1 MTAPSSGSSGSVVSN
16 NPLPLPEAP
25 RPQRLLPAEGDQ
37 PGEEANANVR
47 VVSRRQ
53 GGGSFLKVLFQILIF
68 VVVSV
73 VLIAGAVHSLPVFAM
88 NIVGGLLVYVGGVA
102 LGSMGGEPYFQS
114 QLGSVLLLVLI
125 AGIVLGFMFSRGRR
139 Q

>member
-1 MTAPSSGSSGSVVSN
+1 MNDVTASTPISN
-16 NPLPLPEAP
+16 APLPLPEAP
-25 RPQRLLPAEGDQ
+25 RPQRLLPADGGQ

-47 VVSRRQ
+47 IVSRRQ
-53 GGGSFLKVLFQILIF
+53 GGVSFWKVLFQILIF
-68 VVVSV
+68 VVVPV

-88 NIVGGLLVYVGGVA
+88 NIVGGLLVYVGNGA
-102 LGSMGGEPYFQS
+102 LALMGGEHYFQS

>member
-1 MTAPSSGSSGSVVSN
+1 MNAVAPGPAPVSN
-16 NPLPLPEAP
+16 VALPLPEAP
-25 RPQRLLPAEGDQ
+25 RPQRLLPADDQ
-37 PGEEANANVR
+37 PEANDTNVR
-47 VVSRRQ
+47 IVSRRQ
-53 GGGSFLKVLFQILIF
+53 GGGSFWKVLFQILIF
-68 VVVSV
+68 VGVPM

-88 NIVGGLLVYVGGVA
+88 NIVGGLLVYVGNGA
-102 LGSMGGEPYFQS
+102 LALMGGEHYFQS